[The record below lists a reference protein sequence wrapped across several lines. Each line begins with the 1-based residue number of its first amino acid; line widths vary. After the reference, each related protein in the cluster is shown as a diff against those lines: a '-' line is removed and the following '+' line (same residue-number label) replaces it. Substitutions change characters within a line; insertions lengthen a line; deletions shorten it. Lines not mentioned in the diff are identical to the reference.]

1 MGALM
6 ASSLRFNGIV
16 SSKRST
22 AQAEP
27 DGDHALLK
35 QIVRREP
42 DALARL
48 YDRYSPCA
56 LSLAFRILRDRDL
69 AEQVI
74 QDAFWKVWQH
84 AAEFEPTR
92 GSFSTWLFTI
102 VRNLSID
109 QLRRRKDEP
118 SLDDDDHAS
127 TLEAQLGGVDVS
139 ETVSRQLRSEEIRA
153 ALRALPD
160 AQRRVLEMAYFEGLT
175 RREIAEKLGEPL
187 GTIHTRARLGLEKLG
202 QFLEIA

>member
-6 ASSLRFNGIV
+6 ASSLRLNGFAG
-16 SSKRST
+16 RRAAART
-22 AQAEP
+22 EP
-27 DGDHALLK
+27 DSDHALLK

-48 YDRYSPCA
+48 YDRYSPRA
-56 LSLAFRILRDRDL
+56 LGLAFRILRDHDL

-84 AAEFEPTR
+84 AAEYEPAR

-109 QLRRRKDEP
+109 QLRRRRDEP
-118 SLDDDDHAS
+118 SLDDEDHAPA
-127 TLEAQLGGVDVS
+127 LEAQLGSVDVS
-139 ETVSRQLRSEEIRA
+139 ETVNHQLRSEEIRA
-153 ALRALPD
+153 ALRALPE
-160 AQRRVLEMAYFEGLT
+160 AQRRVLEMAYLEGLT
-175 RREIAEKLGEPL
+175 RREIAEQLGEPL

-202 QFLEIA
+202 QLLETA

>member
-1 MGALM
+1 MGALL
-6 ASSLRFNGIV
+6 ASSLKLNGLTLNR
-16 SSKRST
+16 RS
-22 AQAEP
+22 AAKSQP
-27 DGDHALLK
+27 DGDQALLK

-42 DALARL
+42 EALARL
-48 YDRYSPCA
+48 YDRYAPRA
-56 LSLAFRILRDRDL
+56 LGLAFRILRDRDL

-127 TLEAQLGGVDVS
+127 TLEAQLGSVDVS